1 MVTVTPRNTLVH
13 RRVYGIVIA
22 FLMSACTPIGLDT
35 LQQDLTR
42 AAQEQILKTLANQ
55 YTIELGKGISTVVA
69 GLAKSGG
76 YLDNPVARIL
86 LPPPLTMAF
95 GIVRDLDAD
104 PQATLLSVLIN
115 QAAEQAIPGA
125 APILQAV
132 LKEITPSEVVRL
144 LSGDM
149 AAGTAALK
157 AEAGTALQAVL
168 KPIISEQLATSG
180 AILVYKEMLETY
192 PAQSESIQAED
203 PAVKIES
210 VHEAVSDLDRFVTE
224 RAVAGLFNVLADQET
239 FIRNNVGELPGD
251 ILQGLGGTPTLDMQQ
266 SR

>member
-251 ILQGLGGTPTLDMQQ
+251 ILQGLGGTP
-266 SR
+266 RIN